1 MLRYQFFINSWRRIG
16 IDVEVNATTYNQFL
30 EKLKLGAYQIYFT
43 GWIADFPDPENF
55 LFLLESS
62 SGRKQSGGSNYS
74 NYTNARYD
82 QLYHAMRAM
91 ENGPKR
97 LAVIR
102 QMIAIIERDR
112 PWIEL
117 FHDESYVLSHPW
129 VKNVKSFGLSYPVL
143 KYLDLEP
150 AMRARLREKWNA
162 PIRWPL
168 WIGLALIVVFLVPG
182 IFTFFRE
189 RQ

>member
-1 MLRYQFFINSWRRIG
+1 
-16 IDVEVNATTYNQFL
+16 
-30 EKLKLGAYQIYFT
+30 
-43 GWIADFPDPENF
+43 
-55 LFLLESS
+55 
-62 SGRKQSGGSNYS
+62 
-74 NYTNARYD
+74 
-82 QLYHAMRAM
+82 MRAM

-102 QMIAIIERDR
+102 QMIAIIERER

-117 FHDESYVLSHPW
+117 FHDESYVLSQPW

-143 KYLDLEP
+143 KYLDLQP
-150 AMRARLREKWNA
+150 AVRARLRKEWNA

-168 WIGLALIVVFLVPG
+168 WIGLALVVVFVAPA